1 LLPISGFFAYRYWKR
16 LTLWRRRWRFYS
28 LFFTSQKLVR
38 HLIMQRERIM
48 EELESGRKEYDA
60 FVNAKTE

>member
-1 LLPISGFFAYRYWKR
+1 
-16 LTLWRRRWRFYS
+16 

-60 FVNAKTE
+60 FVNVKTE